1 MSEVAATP
9 AAPAPQK
16 PRSGGAALLVAAGI
30 LLSRIAGLIRQRVL
44 GYYLATSPAAD
55 AYTAALRIPNFLQN
69 LLGEGVLSASFIPV
83 YAALRARGEEG
94 KARRVAGAVAGLLSA
109 APQRFVT
116 RTQYDVGAN
125 NGGVMSCAALPLA
138 AGWEVSPRGPSYQ
151 TIVSG
156 CEPVRPA

>member
-1 MSEVAATP
+1 VSEVAATS

-83 YAALRARGEEG
+83 YASLRARGEEPQ
-94 KARRVAGAVAGLLSA
+94 ARSVAGAVAGLLTLLEPIMIA
-109 APQRFVT
+109 ILGVV
-116 RTQYDVGAN
+116 VGGIVIA
-125 NGGVMSCAALPLA
+125 MYMPIFDLISKLA
-138 AGWEVSPRGPSYQ
+138 
-151 TIVSG
+151 
-156 CEPVRPA
+156 